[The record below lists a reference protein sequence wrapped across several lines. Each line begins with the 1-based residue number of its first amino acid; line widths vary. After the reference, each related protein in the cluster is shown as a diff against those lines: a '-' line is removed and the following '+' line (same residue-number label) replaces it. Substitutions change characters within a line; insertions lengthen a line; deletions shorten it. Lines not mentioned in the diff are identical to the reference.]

1 MTEQIPHV
9 YAVIPVHNR
18 LAVTRRCLEQLRAM
32 RYPALTVVVVD
43 DGSTDGTGE
52 MLARFEGL
60 DLQVVPGDGSL
71 WWGGAM
77 EEGMRR
83 VDESAWD
90 DDAVLMLNDDVEL
103 APDFL
108 ESLVR
113 AAGRMGAETIVGC
126 VQRDLE
132 GRHPG
137 YFGYRVDYRRQSV
150 EVMLVGEHTGPVV
163 EVDALVGRGVLIP
176 VRVMRAIGRVDARHF
191 PHYWGDIEYTAR
203 AHDLGYPVCSLADV
217 PVWTSFAPSDAK
229 VADAGWRARFL
240 SRVSSRNVLQRL
252 SFWRRRGPAHLRRL
266 AALRFAWLFFARLVA
281 RPAAKRSGR
290 G

>member
-1 MTEQIPHV
+1 MTEPRPHV

-43 DGSTDGTGE
+43 DGSKDGTGE
-52 MLARFEGL
+52 MLASFEGL
-60 DLQVVPGDGSL
+60 DLRIIRGDGSL

-77 EEGMRR
+77 EQGMRH
-83 VDESAWD
+83 VDETARD
-90 DDAVLMLNDDVEL
+90 GDRVLMLNDDVEL
-103 APDFL
+103 SSDFL
-108 ESLVR
+108 ESLACASAR
-113 AAGRMGAETIVGC
+113 LGETTVVGC
-126 VQRDLE
+126 VQRDLD
-132 GRHPG
+132 GGHPG
-137 YFGYRVDYRRQSV
+137 YFGYRIDYRRQSIDV
-150 EVMLVGEHTGPVV
+150 ILVGAHAGPVV

-176 VRVMRAIGRVDARHF
+176 VRVMRAIGRVDAQRF

-203 AHDLGYPVCSLADV
+203 ARDFGYRVCSLAEV

-229 VADAGWRARFL
+229 VADAGLRARFL

-252 SFWRRRGPAHLRRL
+252 SFWRLRGPVHLRRL
-266 AALRFAWLFFARLVA
+266 APLRYVWLHIARRIDRPVA
-281 RPAAKRSGR
+281 GPVGR

>member
-1 MTEQIPHV
+1 MTEPRLHI

-18 LAVTRRCLEQLRAM
+18 LAVTRRCLEQLREM

-43 DGSTDGTGE
+43 DGSTDGTPQ
-52 MLARFEGL
+52 MLAAFEGL
-60 DLQVVPGDGSL
+60 DLRVVRGDGSL

-77 EEGMRR
+77 EQGMRR
-83 VDESAWD
+83 VDETARD
-90 DDAVLMLNDDVEL
+90 DDRVLMLNDDVEL

-113 AAGRMGAETIVGC
+113 AAAPLGATTVVGC
-126 VQRDLE
+126 VQRDLD
-132 GRHPG
+132 GGHPG
-137 YFGYRVDYRRQSV
+137 YFGYRIDYRRQNI
-150 EVMLVGEHTGPVV
+150 EVMLADPHVGPVV
-163 EVDALVGRGVLIP
+163 EVDALVGRGVLVP
-176 VRVMRAIGRVDARHF
+176 VRVMRAIGLVDAQRF

-203 AHDLGYPVCSLADV
+203 ARDLGFRVCCLAEV

-229 VADAGWRARFL
+229 VAEAGWRARFL

-252 SFWRRRGPAHLRRL
+252 SFWRRRGPANLRRH
-266 AALRFAWLFFARLVA
+266 ATLRYAWLQLARLVA
-281 RPAAKRSGR
+281 RPAPQPSVR

>member
-1 MTEQIPHV
+1 MTEPLLHV

-32 RYPALTVVVVD
+32 LYPALTVVVVD
-43 DGSTDGTGE
+43 DGSTDGTSE

-60 DLQVVPGDGSL
+60 DLRIIRGDGSL

-77 EEGMRR
+77 EEGMRL
-83 VDESAWD
+83 VDQTAREE
-90 DDAVLMLNDDVEL
+90 DAVLMLNDDVHL

-113 AAGRMGAETIVGC
+113 AAGRLGSMTVVGS
-126 VQRDLE
+126 VQRDLD
-132 GRHPG
+132 GGHPG
-137 YFGYRVDYRRQSV
+137 YFGYRIDFRNQSL
-150 EVMLVGEHTGPVV
+150 EVVLAGGQTRTVV

-176 VRVMRAIGRVDARHF
+176 IRVMRAIGLVDARRF

-203 AHDLGYPVCSLADV
+203 ARDLGYRVCSLSEV
-217 PVWTSFAPSDAK
+217 PVWTSFAPSDVK
-229 VADAGWRARFL
+229 VADAGWRSRFL
-240 SRVSSRNVLQRL
+240 SRVSSRNVIQRL
-252 SFWRRRGPAHLRRL
+252 NFWRRRGPAHLRRH
-266 AALRFAWLFFARLVA
+266 AALRYAWLYFTRLVVGS
-281 RPAAKRSGR
+281 AAEPSGR

>member
-1 MTEQIPHV
+1 VTEPLPHV

-32 RYPALTVVVVD
+32 RFPALTVVVVD

-60 DLQVVPGDGSL
+60 EIWIVRGDGSL

-77 EEGMRR
+77 EKGMRR
-83 VDESAWD
+83 VDEAARD
-90 DDAVLMLNDDVEL
+90 GDAVLMLNDDVEL
-103 APDFL
+103 APNFL
-108 ESLVR
+108 ESLTR
-113 AAGRMGAETIVGC
+113 AAGRLGITTVVGC
-126 VQRDLE
+126 VQRDLD
-132 GRHPG
+132 GGHPG
-137 YFGYRVDYRRQSV
+137 YFGYRIDYRKQSID
-150 EVMLVGEHTGPVV
+150 VMLASEHAGPVV
-163 EVDALVGRGVLIP
+163 DVDALVGRGVLIP
-176 VRVMRAIGRVDARHF
+176 VRVMRTIGLVDALRF

-203 AHDLGYPVCSLADV
+203 ARDLGYRVCCLSEV

-240 SRVSSRNVLQRL
+240 SRVSSRNVMQRL

-266 AALRFAWLFFARLVA
+266 AALRYAWLQVA
-281 RPAAKRSGR
+281 RVLSQPAAKPSGK